1 MGEQTIASVIKR
13 IDRLE
18 RKNRT
23 LRITV
28 LLAAVVMAAA
38 FLMGQAA
45 PKIIPKVL
53 EAESFVLKGPNGT
66 ERGRMGISDEGH
78 PYLVLLK
85 PNGSPRVALGR
96 LYGHVSR
103 RIKSRLL
110 QHGTGPS
117 AGYYDKDGKLR
128 TPVKYDRAEMERSLR
143 APEPAESLMVLFDQT
158 GNVVWSVP

>member
-1 MGEQTIASVIKR
+1 MGEQTVAAVIKR

-18 RKNRT
+18 RKNRN
-23 LRITV
+23 LKITV
-28 LLAAVVMAAA
+28 LLASIVMAAA

-45 PKIIPKVL
+45 PKKIPKAL
-53 EAESFVLKGPNGT
+53 EAENFVLIGPNGT
-66 ERGRMGISDEGH
+66 ERGRMGISDKGH

-103 RIKSRLL
+103 RIKSRIR

-117 AGYYDKDGKLR
+117 AGFYDKDGKLR
-128 TPVKYDRAEMERSLR
+128 APVKYDRAEMERSLR

-158 GNVVWSVP
+158 GNVAWSVP